1 MCAKDLEDLN
11 NKVYNDVPTNYNDTG
26 YLKDRA
32 IMSCTNDVIQKCNQ
46 DMKNKIPGDALVC
59 ESIHS
64 FLDDDDYLYHDTG
77 PLARIKSSGLAPH
90 KLVLKIG
97 ACIILIRN
105 MSIQEGHCNG
115 TRYIIISLSKH
126 LIHAREINAGGGE
139 TERLQPT
146 DDLFIPRIPMMS
158 KESDYP
164 VLFKHLQFPVLISY

>member
-1 MCAKDLEDLN
+1 MMKQQKKSIRCAKDLEDLN

-46 DMKNKIPGDALVC
+46 DMINKIPCDALVC

-64 FLDDDDYLYHDTG
+64 FLDNDDYLYHDTG
-77 PLARIKSSGLAPH
+77 PLTRINSSGLAPH

-126 LIHAREINAGGGE
+126 LIHARKINADGGE

-146 DDLFIPRIPMMS
+146 DDL
-158 KESDYP
+158 
-164 VLFKHLQFPVLISY
+164 